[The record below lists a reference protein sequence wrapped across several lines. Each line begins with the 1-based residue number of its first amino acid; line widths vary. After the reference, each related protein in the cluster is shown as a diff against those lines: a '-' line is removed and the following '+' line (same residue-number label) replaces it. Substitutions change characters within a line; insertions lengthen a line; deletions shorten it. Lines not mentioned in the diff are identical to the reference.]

1 MAKKAKNE
9 NKAKAPKKGK
19 QLALEG
25 VKTDR
30 PVVNAKVEAA
40 AEDFRGTRDERMA
53 LTAVEAEKKDKL
65 AEVMKAAGLT
75 EYVYTVDDEDTG
87 EPKKLKVAF
96 DEEVE
101 TTLTVRTVKEKKKKA
116 EAA

>member
-9 NKAKAPKKGK
+9 NKAKKMAPKQPK
-19 QLALEG
+19 LPG
-25 VKTDR
+25 VVTDR

-53 LTAVEAEKKDKL
+53 LTAVEAEKKEAL
-65 AEVMKAAGLT
+65 AEAMKAAGLT
-75 EYVYTVDDEDTG
+75 EYTYTVDDEETG
-87 EPKKLKVAF
+87 EPKKLRVAY
-96 DEEVE
+96 EEETE
-101 TTLTVRTVKEKKKKA
+101 TTLTVRTVKDKKKKA